1 MIEIIPVGSKALSRN
16 SISYDSILFKVN
28 FNEKSISRLNN
39 FSLIPTLIATPPCR
53 PPSTNWFLDSV
64 KILKLHNNLK
74 TDVTGWFSLSDFFID
89 NSSNEF
95 VQYLNYFSTLSPV
108 QMKFKLHKQP
118 IQKETFQFKFQ
129 FYDTKHKLLEE
140 SSIPVIITP

>member
-1 MIEIIPVGSKALSRN
+1 LIEIIPVGSKALSRN

-129 FYDTKHKLLEE
+129 FYDTNNKILEE
-140 SSIPVIITP
+140 KNTLVIITP